1 MTRKRLKAPLG
12 WDSTTEQTANVV
24 DAITYLTRLFSN
36 VNSEQPN
43 LDPVPR
49 VPRPFEAIAADLV
62 AMETISLADFNDL
75 LKEN

>member
-1 MTRKRLKAPLG
+1 M
-12 WDSTTEQTANVV
+12 
-24 DAITYLTRLFSN
+24 DAITYLTRHFIN
-36 VNSEQPN
+36 ANSEVPN

-49 VPRPFEAIAADLV
+49 VPRPFEEIAADLV